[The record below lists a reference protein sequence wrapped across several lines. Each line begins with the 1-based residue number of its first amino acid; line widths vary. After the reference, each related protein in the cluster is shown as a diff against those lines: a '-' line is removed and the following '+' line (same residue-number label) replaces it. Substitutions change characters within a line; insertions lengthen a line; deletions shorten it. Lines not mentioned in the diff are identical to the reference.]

1 MSSRNPS
8 NIPASIAAR
17 VRNWAT
23 ANERTFQHA
32 LNRYATERFFAR
44 LEASEFAERL
54 VLKGGNLLVVWFS
67 GKDYRPTMDT
77 DFLYC
82 GRSMDE
88 NEIYSAFKS
97 ICRTRFPEDGILFD
111 ETSIEVEPIRED
123 TKYGGQRVTL
133 KAYIGNIRVPLQFDI
148 GFGDAVTPS
157 PEKVE
162 YPAMLDFPSPKICA
176 YPMATAVAEK
186 CAIMVELG
194 FENSRMKDYHNVWTI
209 LNRFDISDEI
219 LRKALRRTFARR
231 GTITAGETPLCFTKA
246 FADDPKKAIQWRAY
260 LKKNQIGE
268 GYPAVFAEVAAFVS
282 RRLIPLLPRA
292 KTIQNANAS
301 ASMTSDAPTA
311 R

>member
-1 MSSRNPS
+1 MSARKAL

-17 VRNWAT
+17 VRNWAA
-23 ANERTFQHA
+23 ANARTFQHA
-32 LNRYATERFFAR
+32 LNRYVTERFFAR
-44 LEASEFAERL
+44 LEASEFANRL

-77 DFLYC
+77 DFLC
-82 GRSMDE
+82 RGGSLDE
-88 NEIYSAFKS
+88 NEIGSAFKS

-162 YPAMLDFPSPKICA
+162 YPAMLDFPPPKICA
-176 YPMATAVAEK
+176 YPMETTVAEK

-194 FENSRMKDYHNVWTI
+194 FENSRMKDYHDVWTI
-209 LNRFDISDEI
+209 LNKFDIPDEN
-219 LRKALRRTFARR
+219 LRKALSRTFARR
-231 GTITAGETPLCFTKA
+231 GTNTANETPPLCFTQA

-268 GYPAVFAEVAAFVS
+268 GCPAIFAEVADFVS
-282 RRLIPLLPRA
+282 QRLIPLLP
-292 KTIQNANAS
+292 KTKNIRNENALG
-301 ASMTSDAPTA
+301 
-311 R
+311 

>member
-1 MSSRNPS
+1 MSARKAS

-17 VRNWAT
+17 VRNWAA
-23 ANERTFQHA
+23 ANARTFQHA
-32 LNRYATERFFAR
+32 LNRYVTERFFAR

-77 DFLYC
+77 DFFCRGGSL
-82 GRSMDE
+82 DE
-88 NEIYSAFKS
+88 NEIGSAFKS

-162 YPAMLDFPSPKICA
+162 YPAMLDFPPPKICA

-194 FENSRMKDYHNVWTI
+194 FENSRMKDYHDVWTI
-209 LNRFDISDEI
+209 LNRFDIPDEN
-219 LRKALRRTFARR
+219 LRKALSRTFARR
-231 GTITAGETPLCFTKA
+231 GTNTTDETPLCFTKA
-246 FADDPKKAIQWRAY
+246 FADDSKKAIQWRAY

-268 GYPAVFAEVAAFVS
+268 GCPDVVAEVADFVAQ
-282 RRLIPLLPRA
+282 RLIPLLP
-292 KTIQNANAS
+292 KTKKHSECKRIGI
-301 ASMTSDAPTA
+301 DA
-311 R
+311 